1 MELVHPSDQSG
12 GNELFS
18 FLRCKKLQQ
27 EFFDYL
33 TKVEVLDFLIGWLSM
48 TFVL

>member
-18 FLRCKKLQQ
+18 FLRCKQFQQ
-27 EFFDYL
+27 EFFDFL
-33 TKVEVLDFLIGWLSM
+33 TKVEVLAFVLGWLPLTSI
-48 TFVL
+48 L